1 MRMDIPGII
10 FVRARLVLESHS
22 VQVVEGTRLKY
33 VECNVGLFIVN

>member
-22 VQVVEGTRLKY
+22 VQVVCIQLIIKKY
-33 VECNVGLFIVN
+33 